1 MDAVGDLEAIEA
13 PEPGEPGE
21 PGFRRGRLKLLF
33 RSARTIAR
41 VAWRDPENLPE
52 RLMLAAT
59 DRLGAASRVWAEDTL
74 ARRPDDGPATIAA
87 EVRRQSALVARIDG
101 GIAGTPFLIAL
112 VPGYVGYLWQ
122 EASMLLRTAA
132 LFGRDPTELRT
143 AAELLALRGIHPTV
157 DAAEASL
164 KVVRATPLPDK
175 PTERR
180 PLKTWFESIR
190 MVLVIGGFLGA
201 PEPEETRKHPRLAL
215 VGSLIA
221 VGVLWVITSLFPLTF
236 IVAMAWGCEHDTR
249 ELGWRALLY
258 YSGDESDAAAAIGA
272 AASRR
277 DSGHDW
283 RQLVRSALLLL
294 SVAVPVGFVIYADHI
309 RNHIGINWISALG
322 ALVALSLVIAMSVYA
337 RSR

>member
-1 MDAVGDLEAIEA
+1 M
-13 PEPGEPGE
+13 
-21 PGFRRGRLKLLF
+21 
-33 RSARTIAR
+33 
-41 VAWRDPENLPE
+41 
-52 RLMLAAT
+52 
-59 DRLGAASRVWAEDTL
+59 
-74 ARRPDDGPATIAA
+74 
-87 EVRRQSALVARIDG
+87 
-101 GIAGTPFLIAL
+101 
-112 VPGYVGYLWQ
+112 
-122 EASMLLRTAA
+122 LRTAA

-201 PEPEETRKHPRLAL
+201 SEPEETRKHPRLAL